1 MFEKEIEEIVRHI
14 GDQRPCMIA
23 IDGRCGSGKSTLG
36 SLLACAMDADLFH
49 MDDFF
54 LRPEQRTE
62 ERYAVPGENVDH
74 ERVEEV
80 LAAWWKQQPFTYRK
94 FDCSTMTLEE
104 ETEVVP
110 KSVAVVEGT
119 YSMHKDLQKFYSLS
133 VFLDVDSNLQQKRI
147 LQRSNQAVLDVF
159 NAKWI
164 PLEELY
170 FSSLDVQKDCQ
181 LHFSAK
187 D

>member
-1 MFEKEIEEIVRHI
+1 MYEQEIKKVMDSM
-14 GDQRPCMIA
+14 GDKRPCMIA
-23 IDGRCGSGKSTLG
+23 IDGRCGSGKSTFG
-36 SLLACAMDADLFH
+36 KLLAEALHGDLFH

-62 ERYAVPGENVDH
+62 ERYATPGENVDH

-80 LAAWWKQQPFTYRK
+80 LSAWWKQVPFTYRK
-94 FDCSTMTLEE
+94 FDCSTMSLAA
-104 ETEVVP
+104 ETMVVP
-110 KSVAVVEGT
+110 KNIAVVEGT
-119 YSMHKDLQKFYSLS
+119 YSMHKDLRKYYNLS
-133 VFLDVDSNLQQKRI
+133 VFLNIDKNLQQKRI
-147 LQRSNQAVLDVF
+147 LKRSNQAILDVF

-170 FSSLDVQKDCQ
+170 FNTLDVQKLCQ
-181 LHFSAK
+181 LHFSAT